1 MNKIII
7 KILLFML
14 SISISTASARD
25 NSFNE
30 LYKLYHDKDYFRFIN
45 NLNKNDL
52 GGWEKAALNSFALS
66 ISNKNRQSN
75 DSIETLIGSYGKN
88 IKDSLML
95 ELYETLVQNSL
106 VLYEYAKSLKY
117 AELIMKNYKNLLDS
131 NDIDEYENVSIILN
145 AAKDLGVQTAYIK
158 GDSKVKIRR
167 DMAGMT
173 NIPLKINGN
182 DEEFI
187 FDTGANIST
196 IKKSLAKK
204 LKLVFL
210 KGNLKVGS
218 MTGIKVDSE
227 LAYAESLEIG
237 NITYKNVLFLVVPDD
252 ILTFAGGLYSID
264 GIIGYPVFREMKE
277 IHLSDNELFIPQN
290 PLHKQEQNLVMNGF
304 NPVVNALINNDSLAF
319 TFDTGARTTI
329 LYHKYYE
336 KYKKEIDKK
345 YEMEDVEIGGAGGS
359 VTAKGFKLDNI
370 SINIAGSKTKI
381 EDVKLLAE
389 NVKNTDKYFYG
400 NLGQDY
406 FKQFSKLI
414 INLESMYVEF
424 RK

>member
-1 MNKIII
+1 MNKIIL
-7 KILLFML
+7 KIILFML
-14 SISISTASARD
+14 SMSVSVSAQV

-30 LYKLYHDKDYFRFIN
+30 LYKLYDDKDYFRFIN
-45 NLNKNDL
+45 NLYHSEIN
-52 GGWEKAALNSFALS
+52 GWERTVLNSFALS
-66 ISNKNRQSN
+66 ISNKNKQSN
-75 DSIETLIGSYGKN
+75 DSIETLLGSYKEN
-88 IKDSLML
+88 IKDSLKL
-95 ELYETLVQNSL
+95 GLYETMVQNSL
-106 VLYEYAKSLKY
+106 VMHEYSKALKY
-117 AELIMKNYKNLLDS
+117 AEIIMKDYKSLLDS
-131 NDIDEYENVSIILN
+131 NDIEEYENVSLILN
-145 AAKDLGVQTAYIK
+145 AAKDLGIQTAAIK
-158 GDSKVKIRR
+158 GDSRIKIRR

-182 DEEFI
+182 EEEFI

-204 LKLVFL
+204 LKLIFL
-210 KGNLKVGS
+210 KGNIKVGS

-252 ILTFAGGLYSID
+252 VLTFAGGLYSID
-264 GIIGYPVFREMKE
+264 GIIGYPVFREMRE
-277 IHLSDNELFIPQN
+277 IQLSDNELFIPQN
-290 PLHKQEQNLVMNGF
+290 PAPKQGQNLVMNGF
-304 NPVVNALINNDSLAF
+304 NPVVNAVINNDSLAF
-319 TFDTGARTTI
+319 TFDTGARTTV
-329 LYHKYYE
+329 LYYKYYE

-359 VTAKGFKLDNI
+359 VTVKGFKLDNI
-370 SINIAGSKTKI
+370 SVNIAGSKARI
-381 EDVKLLAE
+381 EDIKLISE

-406 FKQFSKLI
+406 FKQFNVLI